1 MVPQRLREGVVLLL
15 GAADPRDA
23 VEEELVIVPRREPP
37 QLSARTV
44 QEHRPEAAD
53 LAVDTVGMSHICE
66 LSRPK

>member
-15 GAADPRDA
+15 GTADPGDA
-23 VEEELVIVPRREPP
+23 VEEKLVVVPRRQPP
-37 QLSARTV
+37 QLSAWTV
-44 QEHRPEAAD
+44 QEHGPQAAD